1 MSVTIVEVIIESP
14 IINCSLS
21 QCHILTLNPHVN
33 TKHTNISLQNITSF
47 LISIIKSYLRGE
59 LISFFEQQV
68 FVPVELNKS
77 FSPREEDC
85 ERGTEREQ

>member
-1 MSVTIVEVIIESP
+1 M
-14 IINCSLS
+14 
-21 QCHILTLNPHVN
+21 
-33 TKHTNISLQNITSF
+33 
-47 LISIIKSYLRGE
+47 IKSYLRGE
-59 LISFFEQQV
+59 LISFFVQQV